1 MAAGDRRALCLVAGA
16 ILLCSCF
23 ARVRCG
29 DEQEQQEQEIQRLRS
44 KVASLEDEVG
54 WRKEETSQL
63 ESVVRERTAQIA
75 ALVGG
80 LEAMQ
85 VRNVADDESV
95 VKASTNSAMIE
106 KQIERLGSDLE
117 DQVKKG
123 ELLEARASEAEKSL
137 LELGQKLDRVEKI
150 NAEQRKKIEELEQD
164 LEHSKVGTQGRCRTV
179 IEKNPR
185 GANSVLYVTVQDKVS
200 EVQRRAKLK
209 AEELANVHGM
219 WLPYWFASRSVHCQE
234 LASAKWHLHGK
245 PVLDALM
252 EKVAETLAHAQRLVE
267 PHLQATKNKLL
278 PVAKFHFNS
287 LKNSTKPVAARIVTA
302 YRARKDAIQ
311 PCVAKAQEF
320 ADHYWQK
327 CRKFS
332 ETHVARIAAAS
343 EPHLSAIEPY
353 TRPVKS
359 VWRQLVMATSFYHSQ
374 VQKGISGFL
383 EESELLDPL
392 SAHRLAW
399 WMASAM
405 FALPMLYTYKIFSA
419 TVRKKIQA

>member
-63 ESVVRERTAQIA
+63 ERVVRERTAQIA

-106 KQIERLGSDLE
+106 KQDTKGEQIERLGSDLE

-252 EKVAETLAHAQRLVE
+252 EK
-267 PHLQATKNKLL
+267 KLL

-320 ADHYWQK
+320 ADHYWQ
-327 CRKFS
+327 
-332 ETHVARIAAAS
+332 
-343 EPHLSAIEPY
+343 
-353 TRPVKS
+353 
-359 VWRQLVMATSFYHSQ
+359 

-419 TVRKKIQA
+419 TVR

>member
-164 LEHSKVGTQGRCRTV
+164 LEHSK
-179 IEKNPR
+179 
-185 GANSVLYVTVQDKVS
+185 DKVS

-320 ADHYWQK
+320 ADHYWQE

-419 TVRKKIQA
+419 TVRKKIQARADRGGGTSSSRKHARRVEE

>member
-1 MAAGDRRALCLVAGA
+1 MLDRSAGGMGGDRRALSLTIAGA

-29 DEQEQQEQEIQRLRS
+29 DEHEQEQEIQRLRS

-54 WRKEETSQL
+54 WRKDETSQL

-164 LEHSKVGTQGRCRTV
+164 LQHS
-179 IEKNPR
+179 R
-185 GANSVLYVTVQDKVS
+185 GKLS
-200 EVQRRAKLK
+200 EMQRQAKLK
-209 AEELANVHGM
+209 ARELANVHGM

-252 EKVAETLAHAQRLVE
+252 EKVAETLAHAQALVE
-267 PHLQATKNKLL
+267 PHLQATKNKLV
-278 PVAKFHFNS
+278 PVAKVHFNS
-287 LKNSTKPVAARIVTA
+287 LKSSTKPYVSSVAARITTA
-302 YRARKDAIQ
+302 YRACEDAIQ
-311 PCVAKAQEF
+311 PCVVKSQEF
-320 ADHYWQK
+320 ADHYWQE

-332 ETHVARIAAAS
+332 GPHVARITAAS
-343 EPHLSAIEPY
+343 EPHLSALEPY

-359 VWRQLVMATSFYHSQ
+359 VWRQLVMATSMYHTQ
-374 VQKGISGFL
+374 VQKGISGFM
-383 EESELLDPL
+383 EGSELLDPL
-392 SAHRLAW
+392 SARRLAW
-399 WMASAM
+399 WMATAL
-405 FALPMLYTYKIFSA
+405 FGLPMLYTYKICSA
-419 TVRKKIQA
+419 TVRKKIQAARPERRRQIF

>member
-1 MAAGDRRALCLVAGA
+1 MGGDRRALCLVAGA

-23 ARVRCG
+23 ARAQCG
-29 DEQEQQEQEIQRLRS
+29 DGQEQEREIQRLRS

-63 ESVVRERTAQIA
+63 ESVVRERTAQIV
-75 ALVGG
+75 ALVSG

-150 NAEQRKKIEELEQD
+150 NAEQRKKIEELERD
-164 LEHSKVGTQGRCRTV
+164 LQHSKG
-179 IEKNPR
+179 K
-185 GANSVLYVTVQDKVS
+185 LS
-200 EVQRRAKLK
+200 EVQRQAKLK
-209 AEELANVHGM
+209 AQELANVHGM

-252 EKVAETLAHAQRLVE
+252 EKVAETLAHAQRRVE

-287 LKNSTKPVAARIVTA
+287 LKNRTKPYVSVVADRITTA
-302 YRARKDAIQ
+302 YRACKDAIQ
-311 PCVAKAQEF
+311 PCVAKSREF
-320 ADHYWQK
+320 ADHYWQE
-327 CRKFS
+327 CRKS
-332 ETHVARIAAAS
+332 SGPQVGRIAAAS

-353 TRPVKS
+353 TRPVKC
-359 VWRQLVMATSFYHSQ
+359 VWRQLVMSTSLYHSQ

-383 EESELLDPL
+383 EGSGLLDPL
-392 SAHRLAW
+392 SAYRLPW

-405 FALPMLYTYKIFSA
+405 CALPMLYAYKIFSA
-419 TVRKKIQA
+419 TVRKKNQARADRGGGTSSDGKHARRVEE

>member
-1 MAAGDRRALCLVAGA
+1 MAGDRRALCLVAGA

-23 ARVRCG
+23 ARVQCG
-29 DEQEQQEQEIQRLRS
+29 DGQEQEQAQEIQRLRS

-137 LELGQKLDRVEKI
+137 IELGQKLDSVEKI
-150 NAEQRKKIEELEQD
+150 NAEQRKKIEELERD
-164 LEHSKVGTQGRCRTV
+164 LQHS
-179 IEKNPR
+179 N
-185 GANSVLYVTVQDKVS
+185 DKLS

-209 AEELANVHGM
+209 AEELANVDGM

-245 PVLDALM
+245 PVLDALL
-252 EKVAETLAHAQRLVE
+252 EKAAETLAHAQRLVE

-278 PVAKFHFNS
+278 PVAKVHFYS
-287 LKNSTKPVAARIVTA
+287 LKNSTKPYASAVAARVTTA
-302 YRARKDAIQ
+302 CRACKDAIQ
-311 PCVAKAQEF
+311 PCVAKSQEF
-320 ADHYWQK
+320 ADHYWQE

-332 ETHVARIAAAS
+332 EPHVARIAAAS

-374 VQKGISGFL
+374 VQKGISGFM
-383 EESELLDPL
+383 EGSELLDPL
-392 SAHRLAW
+392 SAHILAW
-399 WMASAM
+399 WTASAM
-405 FALPMLYTYKIFSA
+405 FALPMLYAYKIFSA
-419 TVRKKIQA
+419 TVRKRIQARSDRGGGRSSNRKHARRVEE

>member
-164 LEHSKVGTQGRCRTV
+164 LEHSK
-179 IEKNPR
+179 
-185 GANSVLYVTVQDKVS
+185 DKVS

-219 WLPYWFASRSVHCQE
+219 WLPYWFASRSVHCQVYVE
-234 LASAKWHLHGK
+234 FIQWYGAFRSFRDLGLG
-245 PVLDALM
+245 LFDA
-252 EKVAETLAHAQRLVE
+252 
-267 PHLQATKNKLL
+267 
-278 PVAKFHFNS
+278 
-287 LKNSTKPVAARIVTA
+287 
-302 YRARKDAIQ
+302 
-311 PCVAKAQEF
+311 F
-320 ADHYWQK
+320 AG
-327 CRKFS
+327 
-332 ETHVARIAAAS
+332 
-343 EPHLSAIEPY
+343 
-353 TRPVKS
+353 
-359 VWRQLVMATSFYHSQ
+359 TSICQ
-374 VQKGISGFL
+374 
-383 EESELLDPL
+383 
-392 SAHRLAW
+392 
-399 WMASAM
+399 MASPREAC
-405 FALPMLYTYKIFSA
+405 A
-419 TVRKKIQA
+419 